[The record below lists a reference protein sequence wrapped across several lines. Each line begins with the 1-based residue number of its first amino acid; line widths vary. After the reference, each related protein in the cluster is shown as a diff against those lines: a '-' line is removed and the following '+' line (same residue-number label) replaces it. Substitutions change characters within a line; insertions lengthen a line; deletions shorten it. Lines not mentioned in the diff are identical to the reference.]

1 MISKKI
7 LLIGSILVILFAFYY
22 FFIKSTNLDKM
33 HRKIF
38 PFYISDMIL
47 LPNLKLEKNYDR
59 IINSVPRN
67 LSTTELDFLL
77 KYKKFVD
84 SPNTYSM
91 CESKD
96 IDQIKILLENVI
108 RNNIPGCIVET
119 GIWKGGMA
127 MWIKAILMY
136 HNNNRNIYLYDIFGK
151 FPPPSN
157 SKDNYIHSIT
167 DILFEHAPTVTD
179 VQNNFHKFGLLDS
192 DIKFVIGDIINTVPQ
207 NQLDQIA
214 LLHCDSDYYE
224 STKVVLE
231 NFYWKI
237 SKGGYIIIDDYNNEF
252 LACKQ
257 AVDEFRTKY
266 NICTPIIKI
275 SGASVYWEI

>member
-7 LLIGSILVILFAFYY
+7 LLIGSILVILFTFYY
-22 FFIKSTNLDKM
+22 LFIKSTNLDKM
-33 HRKIF
+33 RRKIF
-38 PFYISDMIL
+38 PFYISDIIL
-47 LPNLKLEKNYDR
+47 LSDLKLEKNYNL
-59 IINSVPRN
+59 IINSAPRE
-67 LSTTELDFLL
+67 LSTNEKEFLL

-84 SPNTYSM
+84 SPNIYSM

-96 IDQIKILLENVI
+96 IDQIKILLENII

-127 MWIKAILMY
+127 MWMKAILMH

-157 SKDNYIHSIT
+157 PKDNYIHSIT
-167 DILFEHAPTVTD
+167 DVLFEHAPTVTD
-179 VQNNFHKFGLLDS
+179 VQHNFQKFGLFDS
-192 DIKFVIGDIINTVPQ
+192 DIKFIIGDIINTVPQ

-237 SKGGYIIIDDYNNEF
+237 SKGGYIIIDDYNNEY

-266 NICTPIIKI
+266 NIYTPIIKI
-275 SGASVYWEI
+275 SEGSVYWEI